1 MSGWTGVDFS
11 RLDPDQVVEHV
22 ENDAGRT
29 CAREHHPR
37 RSGPRLDGAAGR
49 RACLDRRHRADR
61 RGLSGD
67 VADQLEG
74 WIDETDIDGFNLCFV
89 VAPRPSRTSS
99 TSSCRNCSGA
109 AATKRATFRA
119 PCAKSS
125 PAAARAYRTTIP
137 PRDSAGAD
145 LRAGTL
151 LRAHAAN
158 CGHAPVSDVGYKA
171 VAVSNLHAMIR

>member
-1 MSGWTGVDFS
+1 M
-11 RLDPDQVVEHV
+11 RQIAEHV
-22 ENDAGRT
+22 GIGGI
-29 CAREHHPR
+29 
-37 RSGPRLDGAAGR
+37 GPVLVGTPATV
-49 RACLDRRHRADR
+49 ADR
-61 RGLSGD
+61 
-67 VADQLEG
+67 LER
-74 WIDETDIDGFNLCFV
+74 WIDEAGIDGFNLAYA
-89 VAPRPSRTSS
+89 VARRPSRTSS
-99 TSSCRNCSGA
+99 TSWCRNCSGA

-119 PCAKSS
+119 PCVKSS